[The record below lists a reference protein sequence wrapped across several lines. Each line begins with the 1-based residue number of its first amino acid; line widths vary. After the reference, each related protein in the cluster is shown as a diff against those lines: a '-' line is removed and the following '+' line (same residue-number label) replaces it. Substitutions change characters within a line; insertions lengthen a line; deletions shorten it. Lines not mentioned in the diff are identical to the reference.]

1 MTLSG
6 GVRVDS
12 RTGGRQRVGVA
23 PTTAPLFDLTGRRAL
38 ITGSSQGIGLCIARG
53 LAQAGAS
60 VVLNGRDAGKL
71 ERAAQ
76 ELRASG
82 AAVEARAFDV
92 TDEAAIAAARDA
104 LDPIDILVNN
114 AGMHRRGPLVDM
126 PLENWDAVLRSNLTA
141 PFLMARAFAPG
152 MIARGRGKVINLC
165 SVMSEIARPTIANYA
180 AAKGGLKMLTRA
192 LAVEWG
198 RHNIQVNGLGPGY
211 IATELNRS
219 LIADEKFNAMICGRT
234 PLGRW
239 GRPEEIVGPAVY
251 LASAAS
257 DFMTGQILY
266 IDGGILAGL

>member
-1 MTLSG
+1 VALSD
-6 GVRVDS
+6 GVGVDS
-12 RTGGRQRVGVA
+12 RTGERQRVAVA
-23 PTTAPLFDLTGRRAL
+23 PTTSPLFDLTGRRAL

-60 VVLNGRDAGKL
+60 VVLNGRDAAKL
-71 ERAAQ
+71 ERVAQ

-104 LDPIDILVNN
+104 LEPVDILVNN
-114 AGMHRRGPLVDM
+114 AGMHRRGPLLDM
-126 PLENWDAVLRSNLTA
+126 PAEDWDVVLRVNLTA

-152 MIARGRGKVINLC
+152 MIARGRGKIINLC

-239 GRPEEIVGPAVY
+239 GRPEELVGPAVY